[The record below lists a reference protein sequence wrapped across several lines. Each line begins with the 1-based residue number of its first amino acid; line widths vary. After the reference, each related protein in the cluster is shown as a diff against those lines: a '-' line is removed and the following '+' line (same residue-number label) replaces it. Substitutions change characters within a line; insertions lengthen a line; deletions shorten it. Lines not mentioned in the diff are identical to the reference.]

1 MNTCL
6 NRELTRIKGL
16 HGFRNNDWCSL
27 QPVCRSNASG
37 TWRLFDSVM
46 LCTLRSAGARE
57 LDVSPFYRHIAPL
70 EQKHICR
77 PAGAMLVQ
85 RFIELMNTCLNR
97 ELTRIKGLHG
107 FRNND
112 WCSLQP
118 VCRSNAS
125 GTWGLFDLL
134 LPCTLR
140 SAGARELDVS
150 PFYRHI
156 APLEQK
162 HICRPAG
169 AMLVQRFIE
178 LMNTCLNRGLTRI
191 KGLHGFRNND
201 WCSLQPVCR
210 SNASGTWGLFD
221 LLLPCTLRSAGARE
235 LDVSPFY
242 RHIAPL
248 EQKHICRPAGAMLVQ
263 RFIELM
269 NTCLNRELTRIKGLH
284 GFRNNDWCSLQPV
297 CRSNA
302 SGT

>member
-16 HGFRNNDWCSL
+16 HGL
-27 QPVCRSNASG
+27 
-37 TWRLFDSVM
+37 
-46 LCTLRSAGARE
+46 
-57 LDVSPFYRHIAPL
+57 
-70 EQKHICR
+70 
-77 PAGAMLVQ
+77 
-85 RFIELMNTCLNR
+85 
-97 ELTRIKGLHG
+97 
-107 FRNND
+107 
-112 WCSLQP
+112 
-118 VCRSNAS
+118 
-125 GTWGLFDLL
+125 
-134 LPCTLR
+134 
-140 SAGARELDVS
+140 
-150 PFYRHI
+150 
-156 APLEQK
+156 
-162 HICRPAG
+162 
-169 AMLVQRFIE
+169 
-178 LMNTCLNRGLTRI
+178 
-191 KGLHGFRNND
+191 RNND

-284 GFRNNDWCSLQPV
+284 GLRNNDWCSLQPV

-302 SGT
+302 SGTWGCLIRLCYAHCALLERGNWTYRPSIDISLLWSKSTYVAPLGLCWFRGSLS